1 MGKLGEP
8 ANKTI
13 LAVEELRKYFPLRKG
28 VFAQVFGKERASVKA
43 IDDVSFEVKRGE
55 ILVLAGESGCGK
67 TTTGLIA
74 LNLENPTTGTIVF
87 DGTDISQLSR
97 EEMKP
102 YRRRMQIIFQD
113 PYESLNPR
121 QTIFDALAEPIDIHK
136 IAQSDEDE
144 YQMVREALE
153 TVDLTPA
160 DDYMIRYP
168 HELSGG
174 QRQRVAIARAL
185 VLRPEFIV
193 ADEPVSMLDVSTR
206 SEILNL
212 MLDLRRKFN
221 IAYLFITHDLAVAAY
236 VGDRIGIMYLGKI
249 AELGPSELVTADPK
263 HPYTQALM
271 SAVPSPDP
279 TKHRK
284 RIILKGEP
292 PSPVNPP
299 PGCRFHPRC
308 PYVMDVCRKK
318 EPELALVDKDHFVAC
333 HLYG

>member
-1 MGKLGEP
+1 MESPSSEGNVVVVK
-8 ANKTI
+8 
-13 LAVEELRKYFPLRKG
+13 ELKKYFPLRRG
-28 VFAQVFGKERASVKA
+28 VFASVLSREQLYVRA
-43 IDDVSFEVKRGE
+43 IDGISFDLGRAE

-67 TTTGLIA
+67 TTTGLVT
-74 LNLENPTTGTIVF
+74 LGLEAPTEGRVIF
-87 DGTDISQLSR
+87 DGTDIGSLTRAQL
-97 EEMKP
+97 KP

-121 QTIFDALAEPIDIHK
+121 QSIYEAIAEPLGIHK
-136 IAQSDEDE
+136 IPKTDEEE
-144 YQMVREALE
+144 YQIVREALE
-153 TVDLTPA
+153 TVDLTPP
-160 DDYMIRYP
+160 DDFMIRFP

-185 VLRPEFIV
+185 VLKPEFIV

-212 MLDLRRKFN
+212 MLDLRRKFR
-221 IAYLFITHDLAVAAY
+221 ISYLFITHDLAVASY

-249 AELGPSELVTADPK
+249 VELGPSEMVTADPK

-279 TKHRK
+279 TKHRE

-299 PGCRFHPRC
+299 LGCRFHPRC
-308 PYVMDVCRKK
+308 PYVMDVCKRD
-318 EPELALVDKDHFVAC
+318 EPQLVMVQEGHYVAC
-333 HLYG
+333 HLYD